1 MNAPYDG
8 DRSQGTGDPA
18 NLPPAGSPP
27 PAHPQSPADQQNAD
41 PYAPDPYAQPLQD
54 PYAQYP
60 QEHYAPPAADPYGQ
74 GGPGHY
80 GHPAAADPY
89 AQHPPQAHPGTQD
102 PYAQP
107 GQQGQHA
114 QPGQHGGQPHYGQP
128 QPPQHGGPPQQAH
141 PDQYG
146 PPTPPAY
153 QGQPG
158 GQHAPDPYGR
168 QGQDPYGRPADPYA
182 AGPQP
187 SAPQAPHD
195 PRSPYQQ
202 SDPRA
207 PHYPQQ
213 PHHPQGGQPQH
224 PHADPRDPYAQTAA
238 QGAPGPSAP
247 YSHDPYLQD
256 AYAPDPYQQR
266 ADPLGD
272 AFYDH
277 AAHPPPPAGSR
288 PAAQP
293 PYQQPPSP
301 HYRTDPRQWAD
312 PPAPEPDGPTRH
324 LRYGDE
330 TTQFVGM
337 DDLVTGAGRPAQP
350 EPDAFAHLF
359 RDQRAPQPP
368 PGLQPQPAAAPAPV
382 PPQRRGGRVASLAR
396 SSAVMAAGTL
406 VSRIT
411 GFLRTL
417 VISAALG
424 VAVLGDTYTVAYT
437 LPTMIYILTI
447 GGGLNSVFVPQ
458 LVRAMKNDPDGGIA
472 YANRLLTLVSV
483 ILGGM
488 VLIAVFAAPLL
499 IRAMSVKIADNPHS
513 NEVAITFAQ
522 YCLPTIFFMG
532 IHVVMGQIL
541 NARGS
546 FGPMM
551 WTPVLNNIVIIATF
565 GLFLWVYGTSD
576 SSAMDETTIPAEG
589 VRLLGVGTLLGLV
602 VQSLAMIPYLRQT
615 GFRIRPRFD
624 WKGHGLGK
632 AAKLAKWTF
641 LFVLANQAG
650 MLVVTQLATWAGESA
665 AEVGHKGTGIMAFQN
680 ALLIWQMPQAIITVS
695 VMAAMLPRISRAASD
710 GDPNAVRDDISH
722 GLRTSAVAIVPIAFA
737 LVALGIPMCT
747 LLFAAVGSDAAT
759 SIGYVLMAFGL
770 GLIPFSVQYVV
781 LRGFYA
787 YEDTRT
793 PFYNTLIVAA
803 VFATGSAISFLLLPD
818 RHAVIGMA
826 ACYGVAYVVGVGV
839 AWRRLKQRMGTNDL
853 DGAHVVRTYARLIGA
868 SIPAALAGG
877 AAAWAV
883 TDKLG
888 EGVTGSLAAL
898 VVGSLVLGAIFYV
911 AARRMRI
918 QELNAMMGMV
928 RGRLGR

>member
-27 PAHPQSPADQQNAD
+27 PPAHPQPPADQQNAD
-41 PYAPDPYAQPLQD
+41 PYAPDPYAQGAQD
-54 PYAQYP
+54 PYAPYP
-60 QEHYAPPAADPYGQ
+60 QEHYAPPAADPYAQ

-80 GHPAAADPY
+80 APPAAPDPY
-89 AQHPPQAHPGTQD
+89 AQHAPPAHPGAPD
-102 PYAQP
+102 PYAQHGQP
-107 GQQGQHA
+107 GYHNQQGQPSQH
-114 QPGQHGGQPHYGQP
+114 GQHGQPPHYGYP
-128 QPPQHGGPPQQAH
+128 QPPQHGGPAQQGH
-141 PDQYG
+141 PGQYAQPG
-146 PPTPPAY
+146 PPAH
-153 QGQPG
+153 QGQP
-158 GQHAPDPYGR
+158 QSPHAPDPYGR
-168 QGQDPYGRPADPYA
+168 PAQPGQDPYAQPA
-182 AGPQP
+182 G
-187 SAPQAPHD
+187 PQAPHD

-202 SDPRA
+202 PDPRA
-207 PHYPQQ
+207 PQHPQQ
-213 PHHPQGGQPQH
+213 PHHPQGHRQH
-224 PHADPRDPYAQTAA
+224 PHAAPQDPYGHAA
-238 QGAPGPSAP
+238 QAAASPSPP
-247 YSHDPYLQD
+247 YPQDPYLQD

-272 AFYDH
+272 ALYDH
-277 AAHPPPPAGSR
+277 AAHPPPPAGSQ

-301 HYRTDPRQWAD
+301 HYNPDPRLWAG

-324 LRYGDE
+324 LRYGDQGA
-330 TTQFVGM
+330 QFVGV
-337 DDLVTGAGRPAQP
+337 DDLVTRAGEPAQP

-368 PGLQPQPAAAPAPV
+368 PMGLQPQPAGPAPV
-382 PPQRRGGRVASLAR
+382 PPQRARGGRVASLAR

-488 VLIAVFAAPLL
+488 VLVAVFAAPLL
-499 IRAMSVKIADNPHS
+499 IRAMSVKIADNPQS

-576 SSAMDETTIPAEG
+576 SSAMDESTIPTEG

-615 GFRIRPRFD
+615 GFKIRPRFD

-665 AEVGHKGTGIMAFQN
+665 SEVGHDGTGIMAFQN

-695 VMAAMLPRISRAASD
+695 VMAAMLPRISRAAAD
-710 GDPNAVRDDISH
+710 GEPTAVRDDISH

-747 LLFAAVGSDAAT
+747 LLFAAVGSDAAS

-803 VFATGSAISFLLLPD
+803 VFATGSVIAFVLLPD

-826 ACYGVAYVVGVGV
+826 ACYGIAYAVGVGV

-877 AAAWAV
+877 ATAWA
-883 TDKLG
+883 TTNKLG
-888 EGVTGSLAAL
+888 DGVTGSIAAL
-898 VVGSLVLGAIFYV
+898 LAGSLVLGVIFYV